1 MALFPAKRRA
11 LDRAARGRVDERD
24 AGSLVPGSFLFQ
36 CWTESECF
44 EMCLVRMSDNRACRS

>member
-1 MALFPAKRRA
+1 
-11 LDRAARGRVDERD
+11 VDERD
-24 AGSLVPGSFLFQ
+24 AGSLVPGSFLYQ